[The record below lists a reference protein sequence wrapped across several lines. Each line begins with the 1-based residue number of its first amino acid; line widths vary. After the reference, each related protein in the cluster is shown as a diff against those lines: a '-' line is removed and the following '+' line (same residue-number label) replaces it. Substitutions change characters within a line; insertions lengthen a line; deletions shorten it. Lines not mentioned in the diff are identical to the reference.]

1 MPEGI
6 TILAQHTGIPN
17 NYGPLILAAII
28 FGAGFITIEVLLLHD
43 VITIKRERTV
53 GKFIAISILF
63 ILIVGIIIGLI
74 IMLRSSETVY
84 KVILDDN
91 YPVNEFYKLFTIRN
105 VEGTIYT
112 VVPK

>member
-17 NYGPLILAAII
+17 NYGSLILAAFI
-28 FGAGFITIEVLLLHD
+28 FGAAFITIEVCLLRD
-43 VITIKRERTV
+43 AIRIKCERTV
-53 GKFIAISILF
+53 GKFIAISIVF

-74 IMLRSSETVY
+74 VMFRSSETVY

>member
-6 TILAQHTGIPN
+6 TVLAQHTSVPN
-17 NYGPLILAAII
+17 NYAPLILAALI
-28 FGAGFITIEVLLLHD
+28 FGAAFIITEVCFLRD

-53 GKFIAISILF
+53 GKFIAIFILF
-63 ILIVGIIIGLI
+63 ILIIGITIGLI
-74 IMLRSSETVY
+74 VMFRSSETVY

-105 VEGTIYT
+105 VEGMIYT